1 MEIYTFV
8 QIPFPHVFFISDV
21 IPPPADPSLDNEQIQ
36 NVTKVT
42 EKKMGERLL
51 EILEHYKQPDPMGV
65 PGVPIPD
72 PMDLPDM
79 KQSFSMGT
87 MNFMKQKLSGLK
99 KFRIHHVVAD
109 INALKVE
116 CTLKI
121 EELTVVGNYTLSSW
135 FSRSKGPF
143 SVRLTNLTVTAV
155 ARLDVE
161 RSGQLEAQ
169 EINMDISFKNIEM
182 NFVGIGALFRSKWS
196 LKNLRV
202 LL

>member
-1 MEIYTFV
+1 MT
-8 QIPFPHVFFISDV
+8 
-21 IPPPADPSLDNEQIQ
+21 NEQIQ
-36 NVTKVT
+36 NVTKIT
-42 EKKMGERLL
+42 EKKIGERLL
-51 EILEHYKQPDPMGV
+51 EILEHYKQPDPVGV

-99 KFRIHHVVAD
+99 HFRIHHVVAD

-121 EELTVVGNYTLSSW
+121 EKLTVIGNYTLSSW
-135 FSRSKGPF
+135 FSKSKGPF
-143 SVRLTNLTVTAV
+143 SVHLSNLTVTAI

-182 NFVGIGALFRSKWS
+182 NFVGIGALFRSK
-196 LKNLRV
+196 
-202 LL
+202 